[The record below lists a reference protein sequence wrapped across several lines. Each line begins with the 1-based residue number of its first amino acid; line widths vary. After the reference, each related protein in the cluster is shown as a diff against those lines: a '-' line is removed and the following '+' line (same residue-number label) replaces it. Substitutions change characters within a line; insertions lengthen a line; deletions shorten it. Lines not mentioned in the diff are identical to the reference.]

1 MPDTPPV
8 FDGHNDALLALRR
21 ENETV
26 ADFLDGRETGDL
38 DLPRAREGGLA
49 AGCFALFVPSEEQF
63 SASEESNRT
72 ETEEGYRIERPP
84 PLAPSHARSVVGEM
98 LDAVDALAA
107 DDRVRVCRTVEDVR
121 ACIGGEGTRS
131 SGSRMESDADE
142 ELGVVVHFE
151 GAEAIRP
158 DCSNLGD
165 YYDRGLRSLGLAW
178 SRPTAFADGVPFRFP
193 SSPDV
198 GDGLTDAGRRLVRRC
213 NDRGVLVD
221 CAHLTAAG
229 FWDVHEVSSAP
240 VVVSHSAAHAVCP
253 SSRNLTDDQL
263 DAVADTGGLVGLTF
277 GAGALRPDDERD
289 ADAPLSVA
297 VEHIDYL
304 VDRMGV
310 DHVALGSDFDGATT
324 LAPLDDAT
332 ALPDLLGALRDAGY
346 SERDVEKI
354 AYRNWL
360 RVLSATW

>member
-1 MPDTPPV
+1 MPDTPPI

-21 ENETV
+21 EDETV
-26 ADFLDGRETGDL
+26 SDFLAGRDTGDL

-49 AGCFALFVPSEEQF
+49 AGFFALFVPSGPEF
-63 SASEESNRT
+63 SASDDANRT
-72 ETEEGYRIERPP
+72 ETDDGYRIERPP
-84 PLAPSHARSVVGEM
+84 PLAGPYARSVVGEM
-98 LDAVDALAA
+98 LDAVDELAT
-107 DDRVRVCRTVEDVR
+107 DDRVRVCRDVDDVR
-121 ACIGGEGTRS
+121 ACI
-131 SGSRMESDADE
+131 SGD

-158 DCSNLGD
+158 DCSNFGD

-178 SRPTAFADGVPFRFP
+178 SRPTAFADGVPFRYP

-198 GDGLTDAGRRLVRRC
+198 GGGLTDAGRRLVRRC

-240 VVVSHSAAHAVCP
+240 TVVSHSGAHEVCP
-253 SSRNLTDDQL
+253 LSRNLTDEQL

-277 GAGALRPDDERD
+277 GASALRPDGGRD
-289 ADAPLSVA
+289 PDAPLSVA
-297 VEHIDYL
+297 VEHVDYL
-304 VDRMGV
+304 VDRMGI

-324 LAPLDDAT
+324 LAPLGDAT
-332 ALPDLLGALRDAGY
+332 ALPDLLRALREAGY
-346 SERDVEKI
+346 SERDIEKI
-354 AYRNWL
+354 AHGNWL